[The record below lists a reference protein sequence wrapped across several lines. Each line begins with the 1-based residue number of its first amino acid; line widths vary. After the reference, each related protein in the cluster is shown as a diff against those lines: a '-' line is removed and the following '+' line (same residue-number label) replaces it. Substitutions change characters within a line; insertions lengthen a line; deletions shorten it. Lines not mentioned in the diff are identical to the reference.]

1 MPRGWLKSQEKSIGR
16 KKCRGGSSYR
26 RKSEGCHTKETL
38 HKKDYHT
45 TRNSKTRLVT
55 GAEFYSSQ
63 CIDAFSSFEDEQE
76 TLDVALGMDQEE
88 EVLEQCSICCEDR
101 PLISLMKKC
110 DHERAC
116 HECLREIYVKQAQ
129 ESVSNYP
136 LRCYHP
142 SCRKP
147 VHFSPLILNN
157 LFHSKKEIKKHHRL
171 SALGK
176 VYSNTKRNKV
186 VYCPEC
192 EEPSKVVADRQH
204 YVQCRHCDTS
214 IYVLRQVDSHIST
227 TLASMHAL
235 GTDEKGW
242 NDGLAQCPHCDLWI
256 SKGYG
261 CYHMSCVCGND
272 FDWGDAYRQTESLV
286 EKMLKRKVVVAK
298 SL

>member
-1 MPRGWLKSQEKSIGR
+1 M
-16 KKCRGGSSYR
+16 
-26 RKSEGCHTKETL
+26 KETL
-38 HKKDYHT
+38 YKKDHHT
-45 TRNSKTRLVT
+45 IRNRKTRLIT
-55 GAEFYSSQ
+55 GDEFYSSQ
-63 CIDAFSSFEDEQE
+63 CIDGFPCFEDEQE
-76 TLDVALGMDQEE
+76 TLDVAIEMDQEK
-88 EVLEQCSICCEDR
+88 EVLEHCSICCEDR

-110 DHERAC
+110 DHERTC

-142 SCRKP
+142 SCKKP

-176 VYSNTKRNKV
+176 VYSNTKKNKI

-192 EEPSKVVADRQH
+192 EEPTKVVTDRQH

-214 IYVLRQVDSHIST
+214 FDILLQIDSHIST
-227 TLASMHAL
+227 TLASMNAL
-235 GTDEKGW
+235 RNDKIGC
-242 NDGLAQCPHCDLWI
+242 NDGLAQCPNCDMWI
-256 SKGYG
+256 SKGNG
-261 CYHMSCVCGND
+261 CSHMSCVCGYD
-272 FDWGDAYRQTESLV
+272 FDWWDAKRQTASHV
-286 EKMLKRKVVVAK
+286 EKVLKRKVAVAK